1 MSLAL
6 GFLIG
11 ERLAHSQPVSA
22 AGLTAMRQQV
32 EDDFELATK
41 AISASDQS
49 GKRVSDEAIEQLGLQ
64 VAMDTMAE
72 SLRRDEGGLIGYGS
86 VAEQADQAR
95 QIGSAPAPDRATLST
110 ITPSRA
116 ISMKTRPD
124 SEGEDYYDTFA
135 GRGQELQDQFD
146 LEAGWLPSERQP
158 RKNEPAPTP
167 ASTSISP
174 AWPFPQSALTPV
186 LVEKQFIVMCDDNFH
201 SGDMDTDTYALDRY
215 ATFEEALAR
224 CRSEVDRHL
233 HSIHEPDITAA
244 KLWDLY
250 TDFGPDP
257 WIRGP
262 GLPQV
267 PFSAWDYAK
276 ARAVDICG
284 SAAKSVITPE
294 STPSAASNTT
304 GTANHTIKEERP

>member
-41 AISASDQS
+41 AISASERS
-49 GKRVSDEAIEQLGLQ
+49 GKRLSDEAIEQLGLQ

-95 QIGSAPAPDRATLST
+95 QIGSAPTPDPATLST

-116 ISMKTRPD
+116 ISMNTRPD
-124 SEGEDYYDTFA
+124 SEGEDYFDTFA
-135 GRGQELQDQFD
+135 GRGQDEQDAHD
-146 LEAGWLPSERQP
+146 LLNDHRSGEAHPEMPGS
-158 RKNEPAPTP
+158 PT
-167 ASTSISP
+167 ST
-174 AWPFPQSALTPV
+174 WPFPKSAIPAV
-186 LVEKQFIVMCDDNFH
+186 SGERPYAVMSDDNFH
-201 SGDMDTDTYALDRY
+201 SGDDDTETDLLDRY
-215 ATFEEALAR
+215 ATIEEALAR
-224 CRSEVDRHL
+224 CRLEVDRHL
-233 HSIHEPDITAA
+233 QANYRPGMTAD
-244 KLWDLY
+244 DLYDEY

-267 PFSAWDYAK
+267 PFSAWTY
-276 ARAVDICG
+276 ARARVVEICEP
-284 SAAKSVITPE
+284 KQHE
-294 STPSAASNTT
+294 
-304 GTANHTIKEERP
+304 GTSE